1 MEPALHSPTLLLALK
16 SSITGADVWMLAA
29 QQQWPLATHRLHGVA
44 LGYGMVRVSHRVLN
58 CAWCEA

>member
-29 QQQWPLATHRLHGVA
+29 HQQWPLATHSLPRLA
-44 LGYGMVRVSHRVLN
+44 LSNGIVLVSHRVLN
-58 CAWCEA
+58 CA